1 MKHFLQIIFLI
12 ITFNCIADGAF
23 YLNKTNN
30 FVIEDVQN
38 NHLNTI
44 SSELGKT
51 YYVNTNN
58 LSFTTSTN
66 GDAVIIFSNDVV
78 FKLNENTLLQI
89 DSFDQN
95 IQNLNS
101 TPETIKYVNNTLNCS
116 FATGELELVVN
127 GNVSVHTSVASIAPK
142 NGKYFIKTDEKT
154 TTIVVGDGEVKVSDV
169 LSKKE
174 QIIKTGEML
183 VVTTAPKLVGRA
195 AESFRRQN
203 IFTVRKIEDD
213 ESKAFVSTLNATQQ
227 QNSNIRFVIFDKKIV
242 GVKID

>member
-1 MKHFLQIIFLI
+1 MKHFLPLTFFIA
-12 ITFNCIADGAF
+12 FNCIADGAF

-38 NHLNTI
+38 NRLNTI
-44 SSELGKT
+44 QSELGKT

-66 GDAVIIFSNDVV
+66 GDAVVIFSNDVV
-78 FKLNENTLLQI
+78 FKLNDNTSLQI

-101 TPETIKYVNNTLNCS
+101 TPEVIKYTNNTLNCS
-116 FATGELELVVN
+116 FNAGELELVVN
-127 GNVSVHTSVASIAPK
+127 GNVSIHTSVVSIAPK

-154 TTIVVGDGEVKVSDV
+154 TTIVVVDGETKVSDV
-169 LSKKE
+169 LSKK
-174 QIIKTGEML
+174 QQTIKTGEML
-183 VVTTAPKLVGRA
+183 VVTTAPKLVGRTG
-195 AESFRRQN
+195 ELFRRQN
-203 IFTVRKIEDD
+203 IFSTRKLEDD
-213 ESKAFVSTLNATQQ
+213 ETKAFVSTLNDTRQ
-227 QNSNIRFVIFDKKIV
+227 QNSNIKFVEFDKKII

>member
-1 MKHFLQIIFLI
+1 MEHFLPLTFFIA
-12 ITFNCIADGAF
+12 FNCIADGAF

-38 NHLNTI
+38 NRLNTI
-44 SSELGKT
+44 QSELGKT

-66 GDAVIIFSNDVV
+66 GDAVVIFSNDVV
-78 FKLNENTLLQI
+78 FKLNDNTSLQI

-101 TPETIKYVNNTLNCS
+101 TPEVIKYTNNTLNCS
-116 FATGELELVVN
+116 FNAGELELVVN
-127 GNVSVHTSVASIAPK
+127 GNVSIHTSVVSIAPK

-154 TTIVVGDGEVKVSDV
+154 TTIVVVDGETKVSDV
-169 LSKKE
+169 LSKK
-174 QIIKTGEML
+174 QQTIKTGEML
-183 VVTTAPKLVGRA
+183 VVTTAPKLVGRTG
-195 AESFRRQN
+195 ELFRRQN
-203 IFTVRKIEDD
+203 IFSTRKLEDD
-213 ESKAFVSTLNATQQ
+213 ETKAFVSTLNDTRQ
-227 QNSNIRFVIFDKKIV
+227 QNSNIKFVVFDKKII

>member
-1 MKHFLQIIFLI
+1 MKHFLPLTFFIA
-12 ITFNCIADGAF
+12 FNCIADGAF

-38 NHLNTI
+38 NRLNI
-44 SSELGKT
+44 IQSELGKT

-66 GDAVIIFSNDVV
+66 GDAVVIFSNDVV
-78 FKLNENTLLQI
+78 FKLNDNTSLQI

-101 TPETIKYVNNTLNCS
+101 TPEVIKYTNNTLNCS
-116 FATGELELVVN
+116 FNAGELELVVN
-127 GNVSVHTSVASIAPK
+127 GNVSIHTSVVSIAPK

-154 TTIVVGDGEVKVSDV
+154 TTIVVVDGETKVSDV
-169 LSKKE
+169 LSKK
-174 QIIKTGEML
+174 QQTIKTGEML
-183 VVTTAPKLVGRA
+183 VVTTAPKLVGRTG
-195 AESFRRQN
+195 ELFRRQN
-203 IFTVRKIEDD
+203 IFSTRKLEDD
-213 ESKAFVSTLNATQQ
+213 ETKAFVSTLNDTRQ
-227 QNSNIRFVIFDKKIV
+227 QNSNIKFVVFDKKII

>member
-1 MKHFLQIIFLI
+1 MKHFLPLTFFIA
-12 ITFNCIADGAF
+12 FNCIADGAF

-38 NHLNTI
+38 NRLNTI
-44 SSELGKT
+44 QSELGKT

-66 GDAVIIFSNDVV
+66 GEAVIIFSNDVV
-78 FKLNENTLLQI
+78 FKLNDNTSLQI

-101 TPETIKYVNNTLNCS
+101 TPEVIKYTNNTLNCS
-116 FATGELELVVN
+116 FNTGELELVVN
-127 GNVSVHTSVASIAPK
+127 GNVSIHTSVVKIAPK

-154 TTIVVGDGEVKVSDV
+154 TTIVVVDGETKVSDV

-174 QIIKTGEML
+174 QTIKTGEIL

-195 AESFRRQN
+195 GEVFRRQN
-203 IFTVRKIEDD
+203 IFSTRKLEDD
-213 ESKAFVSTLNATQQ
+213 ETKAFVSTLNDTRQH
-227 QNSNIRFVIFDKKIV
+227 NSNIKFVVFDKKVI

>member
-1 MKHFLQIIFLI
+1 MKHFLPLTFFIA
-12 ITFNCIADGAF
+12 FNCIADGAF

-38 NHLNTI
+38 NRLNTI
-44 SSELGKT
+44 QSELGKT

-66 GDAVIIFSNDVV
+66 GDAVVIFSNDVV
-78 FKLNENTLLQI
+78 FKLNDNTSLQI

-101 TPETIKYVNNTLNCS
+101 TPEVIKYTNNTLNCS
-116 FATGELELVVN
+116 FNAGELELVVN
-127 GNVSVHTSVASIAPK
+127 GNVSIHTSVVSIAPK

-154 TTIVVGDGEVKVSDV
+154 TTIVVVDGETKVSDV
-169 LSKKE
+169 LSKK
-174 QIIKTGEML
+174 QQTIKTGEML
-183 VVTTAPKLVGRA
+183 VVTTAPKLVGRTG
-195 AESFRRQN
+195 ELFRRQN
-203 IFTVRKIEDD
+203 IFSTRKLEDD
-213 ESKAFVSTLNATQQ
+213 ETKAFVSTLNDTRQ
-227 QNSNIRFVIFDKKIV
+227 QNSNIKFVVFDKKII